1 MINKLDIFSL
11 TTSLILEK
19 AKNNI
24 NFNDSTYPDILN
36 EEKEESDIF
45 PFMNKSAFAG
55 WILFDTKS
63 NLTFSKDYITNNIG
77 DDYINGFSE
86 FNLDEYFDF
95 IFSSYSSI
103 FTVEEIEGS
112 YIYLRD
118 LILNVKIKAYDS
130 QHFINK
136 EFNNYFLRVSKYQ
149 NEYVIVQINTSF
161 NDDFKDFFIKDLR
174 DYLNYEKIN
183 IKKFSDMKSYLK
195 ENLINIFYVY
205 GSSLSDYSTYVQ
217 ERFDEDQENRFLNMA
232 FSKEDKELF
241 NKFSLSLSNSTKNF
255 QLNRDEIMYYVSLI
269 YDEYLKNNDLNYS
282 SYKDLDFKKIYYE
295 LSLRGQFC
303 NLSELNNSLMLFK
316 NYYLYIKK
324 YNKNFDDLPIKSIDK
339 AIDNTFIYQ
348 NLLQNSI
355 EGYFVDETLLDIIKN
370 SYFEESKFIN
380 EFENFIDYIQYYY
393 LYENKNGELSPAV
406 VKSISKELGLKSTKN
421 VKNLREYHF
430 PELMVFLKFAKIKNI
445 ISVEKENLFKHGLY
459 ELSSNAYKYLNLDY
473 NEKLAL
479 WFSTLINKEFY
490 RDMYSQNKIY
500 KIKKFMIDLFVKIDE
515 NKLKKNYSYQGEYEP
530 IIGILIDLG
539 IFKDFDKLEF
549 TNLGK
554 KIFKYYNKLIPIKN
568 IIIIDFKK

>member
-63 NLTFSKDYITNNIG
+63 NLTFSKDYITNNIR

-118 LILNVKIKAYDS
+118 LILNIKIKAYDS

-149 NEYVIVQINTSF
+149 NEYVIVQVNTSF
-161 NDDFKDFFIKDLR
+161 NDEFRDFLIKDLR

-183 IKKFSDMKSYLK
+183 IKKFAD
-195 ENLINIFYVY
+195 
-205 GSSLSDYSTYVQ
+205 VQ
-217 ERFDEDQENRFLNMA
+217 ERFDEDQENRFLNKA

-269 YDEYLKNNDLNYS
+269 YDEYLKKNDLNYS

-324 YNKNFDDLPIKSIDK
+324 YNKNFDDLPIKSIDM

-380 EFENFIDYIQYYY
+380 EFENITIYTKTKM
-393 LYENKNGELSPAV
+393 ENYPLQ
-406 VKSISKELGLKSTKN
+406 L
-421 VKNLREYHF
+421 
-430 PELMVFLKFAKIKNI
+430 
-445 ISVEKENLFKHGLY
+445 
-459 ELSSNAYKYLNLDY
+459 
-473 NEKLAL
+473 
-479 WFSTLINKEFY
+479 
-490 RDMYSQNKIY
+490 
-500 KIKKFMIDLFVKIDE
+500 
-515 NKLKKNYSYQGEYEP
+515 
-530 IIGILIDLG
+530 
-539 IFKDFDKLEF
+539 
-549 TNLGK
+549 
-554 KIFKYYNKLIPIKN
+554 
-568 IIIIDFKK
+568 